1 MRRPRS
7 IVQPYQEP
15 ATTER
20 TCRSATCLT
29 NQPWSAHKT
38 RAAFRFAKFNTPMVL
53 SAEEFG
59 VVRTLQSKVL
69 GCSCWMIH
77 THQQHVTDKASNDVA
92 ASVLLLI
99 KDSMLSMDMSTLM
112 ERMASHLPP
121 DQREPGI
128 EASKGF
134 AAVSSLSSKI
144 MSDLYASSTRGSN
157 YSFNRM
163 AKEWRVFHDAALV
176 DVCESRVS
184 ARRITAPLESFR
196 SRVDFPIDLAQAI
209 DAVRGDELLLEP
221 ECSSNRAIK
230 LLQSQPKNTVTPN
243 K

>member
-1 MRRPRS
+1 
-7 IVQPYQEP
+7 
-15 ATTER
+15 
-20 TCRSATCLT
+20 
-29 NQPWSAHKT
+29 
-38 RAAFRFAKFNTPMVL
+38 
-53 SAEEFG
+53 
-59 VVRTLQSKVL
+59 
-69 GCSCWMIH
+69 MIH